1 MSTPALIRLIAA
13 ALLLQLAWS
22 GVAQAQQ
29 KSGPIYSCEINGKK
43 ITQDRPI
50 PECISR
56 EQIIHNSDGSVR
68 DRRPPTMTADERAEL
83 EARQQQ
89 EALAA
94 KVKLESK
101 HRDRN
106 LLQRFPNEAAHKKA
120 REAALDDVRK
130 NLKVSEQRLASLEKE
145 RKPLMDEA
153 EFYVGKQLPLKLKQA
168 IDANDATAQAQREL
182 METQKAELVRI
193 DTNYDAELVRLRKL
207 WSGAEPGSL
216 GPLATE
222 PPASAAGAKSS
233 TSAKR

>member
-13 ALLLQLAWS
+13 APLLVGAGL
-22 GVAQAQQ
+22 VIAQGQQ
-29 KSGPIYSCEINGKK
+29 KTGTIYSCEVNGKK

-50 PECISR
+50 PECVSR
-56 EQIIHNSDGSVR
+56 EQIIHNGDGSVR
-68 DRRPPTMTADERAEL
+68 GRLPPTMTADERAEL

-89 EALAA
+89 DALAA
-94 KVKLESK
+94 KIKLESK

-106 LLQRFPNEAAHKKA
+106 LLQRFPNETAHKKA

-145 RKPLMDEA
+145 RKPLMDES

-193 DTNYDAELVRLRKL
+193 NTNYDAELERLRRL
-207 WSGAEPGSL
+207 WAGAEPGSL

-222 PPASAAGAKSS
+222 PPASAPGRRSAN
-233 TSAKR
+233 SAKR

>member
-13 ALLLQLAWS
+13 APLLAGAGLA
-22 GVAQAQQ
+22 VAQVPP
-29 KSGPIYSCEINGKK
+29 KTGPIYTCEVNGKK

-50 PECISR
+50 AECASKDQR
-56 EQIIHNSDGSVR
+56 LLNKDGSTR
-68 DRRPPTMTADERAEL
+68 ETRPPVLTADERAEL

-94 KVKLESK
+94 KIKREAVY
-101 HRDRN
+101 RDRN
-106 LLQRFPNEAAHKKA
+106 LLQRFPNETAHKKA

-130 NLKVSEQRLASLEKE
+130 NLKLSEQRLAALEKE

-168 IDANDATAQAQREL
+168 IDANDATAEAQRTL
-182 METQKAELVRI
+182 VANQKAEMVRI
-193 DTNYDAELVRLRKL
+193 DTNYDAELERLRRL
-207 WSGAEPGSL
+207 WAGAQPGSL

-222 PPASAAGAKSS
+222 PPASAPGGKSA
-233 TSAKR
+233 SAARP